1 MRIAITGSTGFVGS
15 NIAEVLTQF
24 GHDVVGLVRREPE
37 RALQWS
43 HQLVDFESEDSL
55 AAALTGADAV
65 VHCAIAN
72 DFNRLLVDRDYAY
85 DSYVAMTQRVV
96 RAANRNGAHV
106 VYISTDW
113 IMDGTGHQEPETNFG
128 NPLNYYGFLKS
139 LSEQV
144 IRDLAPENGAV
155 CRIAGVMGQHRAAD
169 QSPRSQDVGFGYF
182 VDSMVRAL
190 RAGNTFGIYSGDY
203 VNKVTSPSLAAE
215 IGAQVERV
223 IARKAAGTFH
233 LVGDDAIGRLELGQL
248 ACEVFGLDASLLR
261 EVEPPVEERFPAPI
275 PVDSSL
281 GNAATKR
288 ALGLG
293 PTPLR
298 TLLEAFRDE
307 LDSGVIKTITKPE
320 RTN

>member
-1 MRIAITGSTGFVGS
+1 LRVAVTGSTGFVGS
-15 NIAEVLTQF
+15 NIAEVLTTA
-24 GHDVVGLVRREPE
+24 GHDVIGLVRRQPE
-37 RALQWS
+37 RKLVWG
-43 HQLVDFESEDSL
+43 HRLVDFVDVESLSS
-55 AAALTGADAV
+55 AISGFDAV

-85 DSYVAMTQRVV
+85 DSYVGMTQRLVAASN
-96 RAANRNGAHV
+96 RADAHF

-113 IMDGTGHQEPETNFG
+113 IMDGTEHQVPETNFG
-128 NPLNYYGFLKS
+128 NPINYYGYLKA

-144 IRDLAPENGAV
+144 VRDLAPNNGAV

-169 QSPRSQDVGFGYF
+169 QAPRSQDVGFGYF
-182 VDSMVRAL
+182 VDSIVRTL
-190 RAGNTFGIYSGDY
+190 RAGKPFTVYGGDF

-223 IARKAAGTFH
+223 ISRKATGTFH
-233 LVGDDAIGRLELGQL
+233 LVADDAIGRMPLAQL
-248 ACEVFGLDASLLR
+248 VCDVFDLDATMLR
-261 EVEPPVEERFPAPI
+261 EAEPPAEERFPAPI

-281 GNAATKR
+281 GNRATKL

-298 TLLEAFRDE
+298 ALLEAFRVE
-307 LDSGVIKTITKPE
+307 LDTGVISPLTKPE
-320 RTN
+320 EHN